1 MNYNLSPLI
10 SIIIPIYNGE
20 KYLKVCLDSILAQ
33 TYTHF
38 ELILVDDGS
47 TDTSSQICDAYAES
61 DSRVITYHISNGGV
75 SHARNYGINVAEGGW
90 ITFIDC
96 DDWITPDYLK
106 DFASQNLE
114 PSTLYIIQADKVEN
128 GKIKPWPYLYKEGIC
143 ELRSGNERTIDKLM
157 VYGTPWGKFFNSAVL
172 KENDILFDEQI
183 SNHEDTLFYF
193 EYIRRIKNV
202 FSILSSRYYYRIEST
217 GSLSKKMAKYQDFL
231 YSSSRITDELNCMI
245 QSNGLKNGV
254 FRRTRHLIQYIK
266 TKAIRSSY
274 FRNESDVKKEEVLKM
289 VSRKEILKYY
299 RPTSFRAIVFMMVLL
314 LFDPLRK
321 QILLFFKYKLNK

>member
-75 SHARNYGINVAEGGW
+75 SHARNYGINVAKGGW

-143 ELRSGNERTIDKLM
+143 KLKAGNERIIDKLL
-157 VYGTPWGKFFNSAVL
+157 VYGTPWGKFFNSAVV
-172 KENDILFDEQI
+172 KENKILFDEQI

-193 EYIRRIKNV
+193 EYIRRIKNIR
-202 FSILSSRYYYRIEST
+202 ILSSRYYYRIEST
-217 GSLSKKMAKYQDFL
+217 GSLSKNMAKYQDFL
-231 YSSSRITDELNCMI
+231 YSSSRITDELNCLI
-245 QSNGLKNGV
+245 QSNGLKNGN

-266 TKAIRSSY
+266 TKAIRSSF
-274 FRNESDVKKEEVLKM
+274 FRNESDVEKEDVLKI
-289 VSRKEILKYY
+289 VNRKDILKYY

-314 LFDPLRK
+314 SFDPLRK
-321 QILLFFKYKLNK
+321 QILLFFRYKLNK

>member
-75 SHARNYGINVAEGGW
+75 SHARNYGINVAKGGW

-143 ELRSGNERTIDKLM
+143 KLKAGNERIIDKLL
-157 VYGTPWGKFFNSAVL
+157 VYGTPWGKFFNSAVV
-172 KENDILFDEQI
+172 KENKILFDEQI

-193 EYIRRIKNV
+193 EYIRRIKNIR
-202 FSILSSRYYYRIEST
+202 ILSSRYYYRIEST
-217 GSLSKKMAKYQDFL
+217 GSLSKNMAKYQDFL
-231 YSSSRITDELNCMI
+231 YSSSRITDELNCLI
-245 QSNGLKNGV
+245 QSNGLKNGN

-266 TKAIRSSY
+266 TKAIRSSF
-274 FRNESDVKKEEVLKM
+274 FRNESDVGKEDVLKI
-289 VSRKEILKYY
+289 VNRKDILKYY

-321 QILLFFKYKLNK
+321 QILLFFRYKLNK

>member
-75 SHARNYGINVAEGGW
+75 SHARNYGINVAKGGW

-128 GKIKPWPYLYKEGIC
+128 VKIKPWPYLYKEGIC
-143 ELRSGNERTIDKLM
+143 KLKAGNERIIDKLL
-157 VYGTPWGKFFNSAVL
+157 VYGTPWGKFFNSAVV
-172 KENDILFDEQI
+172 KENKILFDEQI

-193 EYIRRIKNV
+193 EYIRRIKNIR
-202 FSILSSRYYYRIEST
+202 ILSSRYYYRIEST
-217 GSLSKKMAKYQDFL
+217 GSLSKNMAKYQDFL
-231 YSSSRITDELNCMI
+231 YSSSRITDELNCLI
-245 QSNGLKNGV
+245 QSNGLKNGN

-266 TKAIRSSY
+266 TKAIRSSF
-274 FRNESDVKKEEVLKM
+274 FRNESDVEKEDVLKI
-289 VSRKEILKYY
+289 VNRKDILKYY

-321 QILLFFKYKLNK
+321 QILLFFRYKLNK

>member
-20 KYLKVCLDSILAQ
+20 KYLKECLDSILAQ

-75 SHARNYGINVAEGGW
+75 SHARNYGINVAKGGW

-143 ELRSGNERTIDKLM
+143 KLKAGNERIIDKLL
-157 VYGTPWGKFFNSAVL
+157 VYGTPWGKFFNSAVV
-172 KENDILFDEQI
+172 KENKILFDEQI

-193 EYIRRIKNV
+193 EYIRRIKNIR
-202 FSILSSRYYYRIEST
+202 ILSSRYYYRIEST
-217 GSLSKKMAKYQDFL
+217 GSLSKNMAKYQDFL
-231 YSSSRITDELNCMI
+231 YSSSRITDELNCLI
-245 QSNGLKNGV
+245 QSNGLKNGN

-266 TKAIRSSY
+266 TKAIRSSF
-274 FRNESDVKKEEVLKM
+274 FRNESDVEKEDVLKI
-289 VSRKEILKYY
+289 VNRKDILKYY

-321 QILLFFKYKLNK
+321 QILLFFRYKLNK

>member
-33 TYTHF
+33 TNTHF

-75 SHARNYGINVAEGGW
+75 SHARNYGINVAKGGW

-143 ELRSGNERTIDKLM
+143 KLKAGNERIIDKLL
-157 VYGTPWGKFFNSAVL
+157 VYGTPWGKFFNSAVV
-172 KENDILFDEQI
+172 KENKILFDEQI

-193 EYIRRIKNV
+193 EYIRRIKNIR
-202 FSILSSRYYYRIEST
+202 ILSSRYYYRIEST
-217 GSLSKKMAKYQDFL
+217 GSLSKNMAKYQDFL
-231 YSSSRITDELNCMI
+231 YSSSRITDELNCLI
-245 QSNGLKNGV
+245 QSNGLKNGN

-266 TKAIRSSY
+266 TKAIRSSF
-274 FRNESDVKKEEVLKM
+274 FRNESDVEKEDVLKI
-289 VSRKEILKYY
+289 VNRKDILKYY

-321 QILLFFKYKLNK
+321 QILLFFRYKLNK

>member
-75 SHARNYGINVAEGGW
+75 SHARNYGINVAKGGW

-143 ELRSGNERTIDKLM
+143 KLKAGNERIIDKLL
-157 VYGTPWGKFFNSAVL
+157 VYGTPWGKFFNSAVV
-172 KENDILFDEQI
+172 KENKILFDEQI

-193 EYIRRIKNV
+193 EYI
-202 FSILSSRYYYRIEST
+202 
-217 GSLSKKMAKYQDFL
+217 
-231 YSSSRITDELNCMI
+231 
-245 QSNGLKNGV
+245 
-254 FRRTRHLIQYIK
+254 
-266 TKAIRSSY
+266 
-274 FRNESDVKKEEVLKM
+274 
-289 VSRKEILKYY
+289 
-299 RPTSFRAIVFMMVLL
+299 
-314 LFDPLRK
+314 
-321 QILLFFKYKLNK
+321 

>member
-75 SHARNYGINVAEGGW
+75 SHARNYGINVAKGGW

-143 ELRSGNERTIDKLM
+143 KLKAGNERIIDKLL
-157 VYGTPWGKFFNSAVL
+157 VYGTPWGKFFNSAVV
-172 KENDILFDEQI
+172 KENKILFDEQI

-193 EYIRRIKNV
+193 EYIRRIKNIR
-202 FSILSSRYYYRIEST
+202 ILSSRYYYRIEST
-217 GSLSKKMAKYQDFL
+217 GSLSKNMAKYQDFL
-231 YSSSRITDELNCMI
+231 YSSSRITDELNCLI
-245 QSNGLKNGV
+245 QSNGLKNGN

-266 TKAIRSSY
+266 TKAIRSSF
-274 FRNESDVKKEEVLKM
+274 FRNESDVEKEDVLKI
-289 VSRKEILKYY
+289 VNRKDILKYY

-321 QILLFFKYKLNK
+321 QILLFSRYKLNK

>member
-75 SHARNYGINVAEGGW
+75 SHARNYGINVAKGGW

-143 ELRSGNERTIDKLM
+143 KLKAGNERIIDKLL
-157 VYGTPWGKFFNSAVL
+157 VYGTPWGKFFNSAVV
-172 KENDILFDEQI
+172 KENKILFDEQI

-193 EYIRRIKNV
+193 EYIRRIKNIR
-202 FSILSSRYYYRIEST
+202 ILSSRYYYRIEST
-217 GSLSKKMAKYQDFL
+217 GSLSKNMAKYQDFL
-231 YSSSRITDELNCMI
+231 YSSSRITDELNCLI
-245 QSNGLKNGV
+245 QSNGLKNGN

-266 TKAIRSSY
+266 TKAIRSSF
-274 FRNESDVKKEEVLKM
+274 FRNESDVEKEDVLKI
-289 VSRKEILKYY
+289 VNRKDILKYY

-314 LFDPLRK
+314 LIDPLRK
-321 QILLFFKYKLNK
+321 QILLFFRYKLNK

>member
-75 SHARNYGINVAEGGW
+75 SHARNYGINVAKGGW

-143 ELRSGNERTIDKLM
+143 KLKAGNERIIDKLL
-157 VYGTPWGKFFNSAVL
+157 VYGTPWGKFFNSAVV
-172 KENDILFDEQI
+172 KENKILFDEQI

-193 EYIRRIKNV
+193 EYIRRIKNIR
-202 FSILSSRYYYRIEST
+202 ILSSRYYYRIEST
-217 GSLSKKMAKYQDFL
+217 GSLSKNMAKYQDFL
-231 YSSSRITDELNCMI
+231 YSSSRITDELNCLI
-245 QSNGLKNGV
+245 QSNGLKNGN

-266 TKAIRSSY
+266 TKAIRSSF
-274 FRNESDVKKEEVLKM
+274 FRNESDVEKEDVLKI
-289 VSRKEILKYY
+289 VNRKNILKYY

-321 QILLFFKYKLNK
+321 QILLFFRYKLNK

>member
-75 SHARNYGINVAEGGW
+75 SHARNYGINVAKGGW

-143 ELRSGNERTIDKLM
+143 KLKAGNERIIDKLL
-157 VYGTPWGKFFNSAVL
+157 VYGTPWGKFFNSAVV
-172 KENDILFDEQI
+172 KENKILFDEQI

-193 EYIRRIKNV
+193 EYIRRIKNIR
-202 FSILSSRYYYRIEST
+202 ILSSRYYYRIEST
-217 GSLSKKMAKYQDFL
+217 GSLSKNMAKYQDFL
-231 YSSSRITDELNCMI
+231 YSSSRITDELNCLI
-245 QSNGLKNGV
+245 QSNGLKNGN

-266 TKAIRSSY
+266 TKAIRSS
-274 FRNESDVKKEEVLKM
+274 FFSNEADVDKEDVLKI
-289 VSRKEILKYY
+289 VNRKDILKYY
-299 RPTSFRAIVFMMVLL
+299 RPTSFRTIVFMMVLL

-321 QILLFFKYKLNK
+321 QILLFFRYKLNK

>member
-75 SHARNYGINVAEGGW
+75 SHARNYGINVAKGGW

-143 ELRSGNERTIDKLM
+143 KLKAGNERIIDKLL
-157 VYGTPWGKFFNSAVL
+157 VYGTPWGKFFNSAVV
-172 KENDILFDEQI
+172 KENKILFDEQI

-193 EYIRRIKNV
+193 EYIRRIKNIR
-202 FSILSSRYYYRIEST
+202 ILSSRYYYRIEST
-217 GSLSKKMAKYQDFL
+217 GSLSKNMAKYQDFL
-231 YSSSRITDELNCMI
+231 YSSSRITDELNCLI
-245 QSNGLKNGV
+245 QSNGLKNGN

-266 TKAIRSSY
+266 TKAIRSSF
-274 FRNESDVKKEEVLKM
+274 FRNESDVEKEDVLNI
-289 VSRKEILKYY
+289 VNRKDILKYY

-321 QILLFFKYKLNK
+321 QILLFFRYKLNK

>member
-75 SHARNYGINVAEGGW
+75 SHARNYGINVAKGGW
-90 ITFIDC
+90 ITSIDC

-143 ELRSGNERTIDKLM
+143 KLKAGNERIIDKLL
-157 VYGTPWGKFFNSAVL
+157 VYGTPWGKFFNSAVV
-172 KENDILFDEQI
+172 KENKILFDEQI

-193 EYIRRIKNV
+193 EYIRRIKNIR
-202 FSILSSRYYYRIEST
+202 ILSSRYYYRIEST
-217 GSLSKKMAKYQDFL
+217 GSLSKNMAKYQDFL
-231 YSSSRITDELNCMI
+231 YSSSRITDELNCLI
-245 QSNGLKNGV
+245 QSNGLKNGN

-266 TKAIRSSY
+266 TKAIRSSF
-274 FRNESDVKKEEVLKM
+274 FRNESDVEKEDVLKI
-289 VSRKEILKYY
+289 VNRKDILKYY

-321 QILLFFKYKLNK
+321 QILLFFRYKLNK

>member
-33 TYTHF
+33 TYTRF

-75 SHARNYGINVAEGGW
+75 SHARNYGINVAKGGW

-128 GKIKPWPYLYKEGIC
+128 GKIKPWPYLYKVGIC
-143 ELRSGNERTIDKLM
+143 KLKAGNERIIDKLL
-157 VYGTPWGKFFNSAVL
+157 VYGTPWGKFFNSAVV
-172 KENDILFDEQI
+172 KENKILFDEQI

-193 EYIRRIKNV
+193 EYIRRIKNIR
-202 FSILSSRYYYRIEST
+202 ILSSRYYYRIEST
-217 GSLSKKMAKYQDFL
+217 GSLSKNMAKYQDFL
-231 YSSSRITDELNCMI
+231 YSSSRITDELNCLI
-245 QSNGLKNGV
+245 QSNGLKNGN

-266 TKAIRSSY
+266 TKAIRSSF
-274 FRNESDVKKEEVLKM
+274 FRNESDVEKEDVLKI
-289 VSRKEILKYY
+289 VNRKDILKYY

-321 QILLFFKYKLNK
+321 QILLFFRYKLNK

>member
-75 SHARNYGINVAEGGW
+75 SHARNYGINVAKGDW

-143 ELRSGNERTIDKLM
+143 KLKAGNERIIDKLL
-157 VYGTPWGKFFNSAVL
+157 VYGTPWGKFFNSAVV
-172 KENDILFDEQI
+172 KENNILFDEQI

-193 EYIRRIKNV
+193 EYMRRIKNIR
-202 FSILSSRYYYRIEST
+202 ILSSRYYYRIEST
-217 GSLSKKMAKYQDFL
+217 GSLSKNMAKYQDFL
-231 YSSSRITDELNCMI
+231 YSSSRITDELNCLI
-245 QSNGLKNGV
+245 QSNGLKNGN

-266 TKAIRSSY
+266 TKAIRSSF
-274 FRNESDVKKEEVLKM
+274 FRNESDVEKEDVLKI
-289 VSRKEILKYY
+289 VNRKDILKYY

-321 QILLFFKYKLNK
+321 QILLFFRYKLNK

>member
-75 SHARNYGINVAEGGW
+75 SHARNYGINVAKGGW

-143 ELRSGNERTIDKLM
+143 KLKAGNERIIDKLL
-157 VYGTPWGKFFNSAVL
+157 VYGTPCGKFFNSAVV
-172 KENDILFDEQI
+172 KENKILFDEQI

-193 EYIRRIKNV
+193 EYIRRIKNIR
-202 FSILSSRYYYRIEST
+202 ILSSRYYYRIEST
-217 GSLSKKMAKYQDFL
+217 GSLSKNMAKYQDFL
-231 YSSSRITDELNCMI
+231 YSSSRITDELNCLI
-245 QSNGLKNGV
+245 QSNGLKNGN

-266 TKAIRSSY
+266 TKAIRSSF
-274 FRNESDVKKEEVLKM
+274 FRNESDVGKEDVLKI
-289 VSRKEILKYY
+289 VNRKDILKYY

-321 QILLFFKYKLNK
+321 QILLFFRYKLNK

>member
-33 TYTHF
+33 TYTRF

-75 SHARNYGINVAEGGW
+75 SHARNYGINVAKGGW

-143 ELRSGNERTIDKLM
+143 KLKAGNERIIDKLL
-157 VYGTPWGKFFNSAVL
+157 VYGTPWGKFFNSAVV
-172 KENDILFDEQI
+172 KENKILFDEQI

-193 EYIRRIKNV
+193 EYIRRIKNIR
-202 FSILSSRYYYRIEST
+202 ILSSRYYYRIEST
-217 GSLSKKMAKYQDFL
+217 GSLSKNMAKYQDFL
-231 YSSSRITDELNCMI
+231 YSSSRITDELNCLI
-245 QSNGLKNGV
+245 QSNGLKNGN

-266 TKAIRSSY
+266 TKAIRSSF
-274 FRNESDVKKEEVLKM
+274 FRNESDVEKEDVLKI
-289 VSRKEILKYY
+289 VNRKDILKYY

-321 QILLFFKYKLNK
+321 QILLFFRYKLNK

>member
-75 SHARNYGINVAEGGW
+75 SHARNYGINVAKGGW

-143 ELRSGNERTIDKLM
+143 KLKAGNERIIDKLL
-157 VYGTPWGKFFNSAVL
+157 VYGTPWGKFFNSAVV
-172 KENDILFDEQI
+172 KENKILFDEQI

-193 EYIRRIKNV
+193 EYIRRIKNIR
-202 FSILSSRYYYRIEST
+202 ILSSRYYYRIEST
-217 GSLSKKMAKYQDFL
+217 GSLSKNMAKYQDFL
-231 YSSSRITDELNCMI
+231 YSSSRITDELNCLI
-245 QSNGLKNGV
+245 QSNGLKNGN

-274 FRNESDVKKEEVLKM
+274 FRNESDVEKEDVLKI
-289 VSRKEILKYY
+289 VNRKDILKYY

-321 QILLFFKYKLNK
+321 QILLFFRYKLNK

>member
-75 SHARNYGINVAEGGW
+75 SHARNYGINVAKGGW

-143 ELRSGNERTIDKLM
+143 KLKAGNERIIDKLL
-157 VYGTPWGKFFNSAVL
+157 VYGTPWGKFFNSAVV
-172 KENDILFDEQI
+172 KENKILFDEQI

-193 EYIRRIKNV
+193 EYIRRIKNIR
-202 FSILSSRYYYRIEST
+202 ILSSRYYYRIEST
-217 GSLSKKMAKYQDFL
+217 GSLSKNMAKYQDFL
-231 YSSSRITDELNCMI
+231 YSSSRITDELNCLI
-245 QSNGLKNGV
+245 QSNGLKNGN

-266 TKAIRSSY
+266 TKAIRSSF
-274 FRNESDVKKEEVLKM
+274 FRNESDVEKEDVLKI
-289 VSRKEILKYY
+289 VNRKDILKYY

-321 QILLFFKYKLNK
+321 QILLFFRYKLNK

>member
-75 SHARNYGINVAEGGW
+75 SHARNYGINVAKGGW

-143 ELRSGNERTIDKLM
+143 KLKAGNERIIDKLL
-157 VYGTPWGKFFNSAVL
+157 VYGTPWGKFFNSAVV
-172 KENDILFDEQI
+172 KENKILFDEQI

-193 EYIRRIKNV
+193 EYIRRIKNIR
-202 FSILSSRYYYRIEST
+202 ILSSRYYYRIDST
-217 GSLSKKMAKYQDFL
+217 GSLSKNMAKYQDFL
-231 YSSSRITDELNCMI
+231 YSSSRITDELNCLI
-245 QSNGLKNGV
+245 QSNGLKNGN

-266 TKAIRSSY
+266 TKAIRSSF
-274 FRNESDVKKEEVLKM
+274 FRNESDVEKEDVLKI
-289 VSRKEILKYY
+289 VNRKDILKYY

-321 QILLFFKYKLNK
+321 QILLFFRYKLNK

>member
-75 SHARNYGINVAEGGW
+75 SHARNYGINVAKGGW

-143 ELRSGNERTIDKLM
+143 KLKAGNERIIDKLL
-157 VYGTPWGKFFNSAVL
+157 VYGTPWGKFFNSAVV
-172 KENDILFDEQI
+172 KENKILFDEQI

-193 EYIRRIKNV
+193 EYIRRIKNIR
-202 FSILSSRYYYRIEST
+202 ILSSRYYYRIEST
-217 GSLSKKMAKYQDFL
+217 GSLSKNMAKYQDFL
-231 YSSSRITDELNCMI
+231 YSSSRITDELNCLI
-245 QSNGLKNGV
+245 QSNGLKNGN

-266 TKAIRSSY
+266 TKAIRSSF
-274 FRNESDVKKEEVLKM
+274 FRNESDVEKEDVLKM

>member
-75 SHARNYGINVAEGGW
+75 SHARNYGINVAKGGW

-143 ELRSGNERTIDKLM
+143 KLKAGNERIIDKLL
-157 VYGTPWGKFFNSAVL
+157 VYGTPWGKFFNSAVV
-172 KENDILFDEQI
+172 KENKILFDEQI

-193 EYIRRIKNV
+193 EYIRRIKNIR
-202 FSILSSRYYYRIEST
+202 ILSSRYYYRIEST
-217 GSLSKKMAKYQDFL
+217 GSLSKNMAKYQDFL
-231 YSSSRITDELNCMI
+231 YSSSRITDELNCLI
-245 QSNGLKNGV
+245 QSNGLKNGN

-266 TKAIRSSY
+266 TKAIRSS
-274 FRNESDVKKEEVLKM
+274 FFKNESDVEKEDVLKI
-289 VSRKEILKYY
+289 VNRKDILKYY

-321 QILLFFKYKLNK
+321 QILLFFRYKLNK

>member
-75 SHARNYGINVAEGGW
+75 SHARNYGINVAKGGW

-143 ELRSGNERTIDKLM
+143 KLKAGNERIIDKLL
-157 VYGTPWGKFFNSAVL
+157 VYGTPWGKFFNSAVV
-172 KENDILFDEQI
+172 KENKILFDEQI

-193 EYIRRIKNV
+193 EYIRRIKNIR
-202 FSILSSRYYYRIEST
+202 ILSSRYYYRIEST
-217 GSLSKKMAKYQDFL
+217 GSLSKNMAKYQDFL
-231 YSSSRITDELNCMI
+231 YSSSRITDELNCLI
-245 QSNGLKNGV
+245 QSNGLKNGN

-266 TKAIRSSY
+266 TKAIRSSF
-274 FRNESDVKKEEVLKM
+274 FRNESDVEKEDVLKI
-289 VSRKEILKYY
+289 VNRKDILKYY
-299 RPTSFRAIVFMMVLL
+299 RPTSFRTIVFMMVLL

-321 QILLFFKYKLNK
+321 QILLFFRYKLNK

>member
-75 SHARNYGINVAEGGW
+75 SHARNYGINVAKGGW

-128 GKIKPWPYLYKEGIC
+128 EKIKPWPYLYKEGIC
-143 ELRSGNERTIDKLM
+143 KLKAGNERIIDKLL
-157 VYGTPWGKFFNSAVL
+157 VYGTPWGKFFNSAVV
-172 KENDILFDEQI
+172 KENKILFDEQI

-193 EYIRRIKNV
+193 EYIRRIKNIR
-202 FSILSSRYYYRIEST
+202 ILSSRYYYRIEST
-217 GSLSKKMAKYQDFL
+217 GSLSKNMAKYQDFL
-231 YSSSRITDELNCMI
+231 YSSSRITDELNCLI
-245 QSNGLKNGV
+245 QSNGLKNGN

-266 TKAIRSSY
+266 TKAIRSSF
-274 FRNESDVKKEEVLKM
+274 FRNESDVEKEDVLKI
-289 VSRKEILKYY
+289 VNRKDILKYY

-321 QILLFFKYKLNK
+321 QILLFFRYKLNK

>member
-75 SHARNYGINVAEGGW
+75 SHARNYGINVAKGGW

-143 ELRSGNERTIDKLM
+143 KLKAGNERIIDKLL
-157 VYGTPWGKFFNSAVL
+157 VYGTPWGKFFNSAVV
-172 KENDILFDEQI
+172 KENKILFDEQI

-193 EYIRRIKNV
+193 EYIRRIKNIR
-202 FSILSSRYYYRIEST
+202 ILSSRYYYRIEST
-217 GSLSKKMAKYQDFL
+217 GSLSKNMAKYQDFL
-231 YSSSRITDELNCMI
+231 YSSSRITDELNCLI
-245 QSNGLKNGV
+245 QSNGLKNGN

-266 TKAIRSSY
+266 TKAIRSSF
-274 FRNESDVKKEEVLKM
+274 FRNESDVEKEDVLKI
-289 VSRKEILKYY
+289 VNRKNILKYY

-321 QILLFFKYKLNK
+321 QILLF

>member
-1 MNYNLSPLI
+1 MKYNLSPLI

-75 SHARNYGINVAEGGW
+75 SHARNYGINVAKGCW

-143 ELRSGNERTIDKLM
+143 KLKAGNERIIDKLL
-157 VYGTPWGKFFNSAVL
+157 VYGTPWGKFFNSAVV
-172 KENDILFDEQI
+172 KENKILFDEQI

-193 EYIRRIKNV
+193 EYIRRIKNIR
-202 FSILSSRYYYRIEST
+202 ILSSRYYYRIEST
-217 GSLSKKMAKYQDFL
+217 GSLSKNMAKYQDFL
-231 YSSSRITDELNCMI
+231 YSSSRITDELNCLI
-245 QSNGLKNGV
+245 QSNGLKNGN

-266 TKAIRSSY
+266 TKAIRSSF
-274 FRNESDVKKEEVLKM
+274 FRNESDVEKEDVLKI
-289 VSRKEILKYY
+289 VNRKDILKYY

-314 LFDPLRK
+314 LIDPLRK
-321 QILLFFKYKLNK
+321 QILLFFRYKLNK

>member
-75 SHARNYGINVAEGGW
+75 SHARNYGINVAKGGW

-128 GKIKPWPYLYKEGIC
+128 GKKKPWPYLYKEGIC
-143 ELRSGNERTIDKLM
+143 KLKAGNERIIDKLL
-157 VYGTPWGKFFNSAVL
+157 VYGTPWGKFFNSAVV
-172 KENDILFDEQI
+172 KENKILFDEQI

-193 EYIRRIKNV
+193 EYIRRIKNIR
-202 FSILSSRYYYRIEST
+202 ILSSRYYYRIEST
-217 GSLSKKMAKYQDFL
+217 GSLSKNMAKYQDFL
-231 YSSSRITDELNCMI
+231 YSSSRITDELNCLI
-245 QSNGLKNGV
+245 QSNGLKNGN

-266 TKAIRSSY
+266 TKAIRSSF
-274 FRNESDVKKEEVLKM
+274 FRNESDVEKEDVLKI
-289 VSRKEILKYY
+289 VNRKDILKYY

-321 QILLFFKYKLNK
+321 QILLFFRYKLNK

>member
-75 SHARNYGINVAEGGW
+75 SHARNYGINVAKGGW

-128 GKIKPWPYLYKEGIC
+128 GKIKPCPYLYKEGIC
-143 ELRSGNERTIDKLM
+143 KLKAGNERIIDKLL
-157 VYGTPWGKFFNSAVL
+157 VYGTPWGKFFNSAVV
-172 KENDILFDEQI
+172 KENKILFDEQI

-193 EYIRRIKNV
+193 EYIRRIKNIR
-202 FSILSSRYYYRIEST
+202 ILSSRYYYRIEST
-217 GSLSKKMAKYQDFL
+217 GSLSKNMAKYQDFL
-231 YSSSRITDELNCMI
+231 YSSSRITDELNCLI
-245 QSNGLKNGV
+245 QSNGLKNGN

-266 TKAIRSSY
+266 TKAIRSSF
-274 FRNESDVKKEEVLKM
+274 FRNESDVEKEDVLKI
-289 VSRKEILKYY
+289 VNRKDILKYY

-321 QILLFFKYKLNK
+321 QILLFFRYKLNK

>member
-75 SHARNYGINVAEGGW
+75 SHARNYGINVAKGGW

-143 ELRSGNERTIDKLM
+143 KLKAGNERIIDKLLI
-157 VYGTPWGKFFNSAVL
+157 YGTPWGKFFNSAVV
-172 KENDILFDEQI
+172 KENKILFDEQI

-193 EYIRRIKNV
+193 EYIRRIKNIR
-202 FSILSSRYYYRIEST
+202 ILSSRYYYRIEST
-217 GSLSKKMAKYQDFL
+217 GSLSKNMAKYQDFL
-231 YSSSRITDELNCMI
+231 YSSSRITDELNCLI
-245 QSNGLKNGV
+245 QSNGLKNGN

-266 TKAIRSSY
+266 TKAIRSSF
-274 FRNESDVKKEEVLKM
+274 FRNESDVEKEDVLKI
-289 VSRKEILKYY
+289 VNRKDILKYY

-321 QILLFFKYKLNK
+321 QILLFFRYKLNK

>member
-75 SHARNYGINVAEGGW
+75 SHARNYGINVAKGGW

-114 PSTLYIIQADKVEN
+114 SSTLYIIQADKVEN

-143 ELRSGNERTIDKLM
+143 KLKAGNERIIDKLL
-157 VYGTPWGKFFNSAVL
+157 VYGTPWGKFFNSAVV
-172 KENDILFDEQI
+172 KENKILFDEQI

-193 EYIRRIKNV
+193 EYIRRIKNIR
-202 FSILSSRYYYRIEST
+202 ILSSRYYYRIEST
-217 GSLSKKMAKYQDFL
+217 GSLSKNMAKYQDFL
-231 YSSSRITDELNCMI
+231 YSSSRITDELNCLI
-245 QSNGLKNGV
+245 QSNGLKNGN

-266 TKAIRSSY
+266 TKAIRSSF
-274 FRNESDVKKEEVLKM
+274 FRNESDVEKEDVLKI
-289 VSRKEILKYY
+289 VNRKDILKYY

-321 QILLFFKYKLNK
+321 QILLFFRYKLNK

>member
-75 SHARNYGINVAEGGW
+75 SHARNYGINVAKGGW

-143 ELRSGNERTIDKLM
+143 KLKAGNERIIDKLL
-157 VYGTPWGKFFNSAVL
+157 VYGTPWGKFFNSAVV
-172 KENDILFDEQI
+172 KENKILFDEQI

-193 EYIRRIKNV
+193 EYIRRIKNIR
-202 FSILSSRYYYRIEST
+202 ILSSRYYYRIEST
-217 GSLSKKMAKYQDFL
+217 GSLSKNMAKYQDFL
-231 YSSSRITDELNCMI
+231 YSSSRITDELNCLI
-245 QSNGLKNGV
+245 QSNGLKYGN

-266 TKAIRSSY
+266 TKAIRSSF
-274 FRNESDVKKEEVLKM
+274 FRNESDVEKEDVLKI
-289 VSRKEILKYY
+289 VNRKDILKYY

-321 QILLFFKYKLNK
+321 QILLFFRYKLNK

>member
-75 SHARNYGINVAEGGW
+75 SHARNYGINVAKGGW

-114 PSTLYIIQADKVEN
+114 PSTLYIVQADKVEN

-143 ELRSGNERTIDKLM
+143 KLKAGNERIIDKLL
-157 VYGTPWGKFFNSAVL
+157 VYGTPWGKFFNSAVV
-172 KENDILFDEQI
+172 KENKILFDEQI

-193 EYIRRIKNV
+193 EYIRRIKNIR
-202 FSILSSRYYYRIEST
+202 ILSSRYYYRIEST
-217 GSLSKKMAKYQDFL
+217 GSLSKNMAKYQDFL
-231 YSSSRITDELNCMI
+231 YSSSRITDELNCLI
-245 QSNGLKNGV
+245 QSNGLKNGN

-266 TKAIRSSY
+266 TKAIRSSF
-274 FRNESDVKKEEVLKM
+274 FRNESDVEKEDVLKI
-289 VSRKEILKYY
+289 VNRKDILKYY

-321 QILLFFKYKLNK
+321 QILLFFRYKLNK

>member
-75 SHARNYGINVAEGGW
+75 SHARNYGINVAKGGW

-143 ELRSGNERTIDKLM
+143 KLKAGNERIIDKLL
-157 VYGTPWGKFFNSAVL
+157 VYGTPWGKFFNSAVV
-172 KENDILFDEQI
+172 KENKILFDEQI

-193 EYIRRIKNV
+193 EYIRRIKNIR
-202 FSILSSRYYYRIEST
+202 ILSSRYYYRIEST
-217 GSLSKKMAKYQDFL
+217 GSLSKNMAKYQDFL
-231 YSSSRITDELNCMI
+231 YSSSRITDELNCLI
-245 QSNGLKNGV
+245 QSNGLKNGN

-266 TKAIRSSY
+266 TKAIRSSF
-274 FRNESDVKKEEVLKM
+274 FRNESDVEKVDVLKI
-289 VSRKEILKYY
+289 VNRKDILKYY

-321 QILLFFKYKLNK
+321 QILLFFRYKLNK

>member
-75 SHARNYGINVAEGGW
+75 SHARNYGINVAKGGW

-143 ELRSGNERTIDKLM
+143 ELKIG
-157 VYGTPWGKFFNSAVL
+157 
-172 KENDILFDEQI
+172 
-183 SNHEDTLFYF
+183 
-193 EYIRRIKNV
+193 
-202 FSILSSRYYYRIEST
+202 
-217 GSLSKKMAKYQDFL
+217 
-231 YSSSRITDELNCMI
+231 
-245 QSNGLKNGV
+245 
-254 FRRTRHLIQYIK
+254 
-266 TKAIRSSY
+266 
-274 FRNESDVKKEEVLKM
+274 
-289 VSRKEILKYY
+289 
-299 RPTSFRAIVFMMVLL
+299 RAHV
-314 LFDPLRK
+314 
-321 QILLFFKYKLNK
+321 